1 MEWKDTVYGKR
12 LRLLLAAAAVLWILF
27 LWRFYYL
34 QIASHEE
41 LAEMAALQYQV
52 PVEGLD
58 SRGQIYDRNLQPLTG
73 RVKQYCYFLP
83 GERMNPGA
91 VNLLESVLAE
101 EISDQ
106 EKNHSSY
113 TVWRTEFFDE
123 TIHRKLKEEYGAYV
137 LCIPS
142 RYSSSQTAAHLIGYL
157 NQAEKTGAAGLE
169 RAFEERLRSDGSR
182 LSLQADGSG
191 RLLQSA
197 APVLQ
202 ETENLHQS
210 GLVTTLEVNLQNLC
224 EKIVAEQSLT
234 GAVLVSHA
242 ESGEMLA
249 WVSAPSFRP
258 NTLETRIDGQGDQLV
273 NKCIQGTY
281 APGSL
286 FELVY
291 RTAALERK
299 TVMEM
304 AETLGFGQPVM
315 GIFMEESAG
324 ILPVQGDTAPENISV
339 TPVQIHQ
346 MMSAAA
352 AGGILQPLTVVR
364 QAPLPAKH
372 LFSAETAQRLTS
384 LLEAGMRGK
393 AAASGGIG
401 ASGDSAADGDWPC
414 PVYGRTADAAGT
426 LNGRTVGHCWFSGF
440 CRVGDDTFVVTV
452 LAEDGR
458 SAEADC
464 LPVFREITEY
474 LAVKG
479 SSVVSTQ

>member
-12 LRLLLAAAAVLWILF
+12 LRLLLAAAAVLWALF

-34 QIASHEE
+34 QIASHGE

-83 GERMNPGA
+83 RERMNSGA

-101 EISDQ
+101 EISDG
-106 EKNHSSY
+106 EKNRSSY

-142 RYSSSQTAAHLIGYL
+142 RYSTSQTAAHLIGYL
-157 NQAEKTGAAGLE
+157 NQAEQIGAAGLE
-169 RAFEERLRSDGSR
+169 KAFEEQLKSDGSR

-191 RLLQSA
+191 RLLQSS

-202 ETENLHQS
+202 ESSLLYQS

-224 EKIVAEQSLT
+224 EKNMAERNLT
-234 GAVLVSHA
+234 GAVLVSHS
-242 ESGEMLA
+242 ETGEILA
-249 WVSAPSFRP
+249 WVSSPSFSP
-258 NTLETRIDGQGDQLV
+258 NTLETPIDGQADQLV

-286 FELVY
+286 LELVY
-291 RTAALERK
+291 RAAALERK
-299 TVMEM
+299 TVLEM

-315 GIFMEESAG
+315 GIFEEESAG
-324 ILPVQGDTAPENISV
+324 ILPVQGDAAPEHISV
-339 TPVQIHQ
+339 TPVQVHQ

-384 LLEAGMRGK
+384 LLGEGLSRNSEV
-393 AAASGGIG
+393 SGG
-401 ASGDSAADGDWPC
+401 WPC
-414 PVYGRTADAAGT
+414 PVYGRTAEAEGF
-426 LNGRTVGHCWFSGF
+426 LGGRPVQHCWFSGF
-440 CRVGDDTFVVTV
+440 CRVGENTFVVTV

-458 SAEADC
+458 SAEEDC
-464 LPVFREITEY
+464 LPVFRGITEY

-479 SSVVSTQ
+479 SGVVRTQ